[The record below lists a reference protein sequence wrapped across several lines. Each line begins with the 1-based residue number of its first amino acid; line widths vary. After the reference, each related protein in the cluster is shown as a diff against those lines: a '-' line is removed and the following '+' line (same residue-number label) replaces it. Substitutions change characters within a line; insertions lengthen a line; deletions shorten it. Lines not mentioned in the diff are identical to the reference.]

1 MLLVPRRVC
10 YWMYNL
16 GAKVDK
22 VSTTFPHHLGGLRCH
37 LETYPILH
45 VVYIY
50 LVYLHLADSY
60 GKCKQIYQIY
70 TIHGSCGYWSQTS
83 KWDLSQNRAWISSNP
98 YETTI
103 QSYRILVSFS
113 AHHYNSLTRIKEI
126 LRRFP
131 CLTSIWGDRSR
142 LERSLL
148 KCPVLSTSWWN
159 PMAFHCFKLMSFLH
173 IMTMYLWTK
182 HIKTGVF
189 LTIFHPLKNIY
200 G

>member
-1 MLLVPRRVC
+1 M
-10 YWMYNL
+10 
-16 GAKVDK
+16 
-22 VSTTFPHHLGGLRCH
+22 
-37 LETYPILH
+37 H

-60 GKCKQIYQIY
+60 GKCRQIYQIY
-70 TIHGSCGYWSQTS
+70 TGTIHGSCGYWSQTS

-131 CLTSIWGDRSR
+131 YLTSIWGDRSR

-148 KCPVLSTSWWN
+148 KCPVSSTSWWN

-173 IMTMYLWTK
+173 IMTIYLWTNWRVFNHFLSPEK
-182 HIKTGVF
+182 HIWITS
-189 LTIFHPLKNIY
+189 IY
-200 G
+200 HLCTHAKYFS